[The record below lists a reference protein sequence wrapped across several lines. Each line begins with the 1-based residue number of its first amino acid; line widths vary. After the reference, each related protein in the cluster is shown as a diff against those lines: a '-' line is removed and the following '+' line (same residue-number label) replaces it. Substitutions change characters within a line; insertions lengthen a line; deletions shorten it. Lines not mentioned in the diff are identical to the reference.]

1 MEKEITINC
10 KVEERWIPIFVKM
23 FEAMEYCGQIGHS
36 EYVGL
41 YADGDGDFKPKFHFN
56 PSVEDYKTDGYL
68 VVKNPSGQMTMFDA
82 G

>member
-41 YADGDGDFKPKFHFN
+41 YADGDGDFKRCFLNWCHRLNNDPKDI
-56 PSVEDYKTDGYL
+56 PV
-68 VVKNPSGQMTMFDA
+68 
-82 G
+82 